1 MTQLRV
7 AFVVQ
12 RYGLEVNGGSEA
24 LCRMIAE
31 RMARFHNVEV
41 LTTRAVDYVTWQD
54 EYPEG
59 IEEVNGIRVRRFG
72 VDHPREQQQ
81 HFNGYFYE
89 PQDYAVIRRRA

>member
-1 MTQLRV
+1 M
-7 AFVVQ
+7 VQ
-12 RYGLEVNGGSEA
+12 RYGLEVNGGSET

-59 IEEVNGIRVRRFG
+59 IENVNGIRVWRFG
-72 VDHPREQQQ
+72 VDHPRDQRE
-81 HFNGYFYE
+81 FDAISGVVFGGR
-89 PQDYAVIRRRA
+89 IRRQTRPTG